1 MSTVV
6 IFVMRSIFKINLNGR
21 AIMQETT
28 SAMIAAGGRYHCNYI
43 QSLYPQANLNGV
55 LRYLDADFI
64 DL

>member
-1 MSTVV
+1 
-6 IFVMRSIFKINLNGR
+6 
-21 AIMQETT
+21 MQETT